1 MLNSS
6 LIKSLCQ
13 ISALVYKPNS
23 FFADNYFKKPLPQG
37 CECLA
42 HLNKQPK
49 FIESDIDCQVYV
61 SVL

>member
-23 FFADNYFKKPLPQG
+23 FLPITILKNLYQ
-37 CECLA
+37 
-42 HLNKQPK
+42 K
-49 FIESDIDCQVYV
+49 DV
-61 SVL
+61 SVLLI

>member
-23 FFADNYFKKPLPQG
+23 FFADNYFKNLYQKDVNVF
-37 CECLA
+37 A
-42 HLNKQPK
+42 
-49 FIESDIDCQVYV
+49 I
-61 SVL
+61 

>member
-23 FFADNYFKKPLPQG
+23 FFADNYFKKPLPKG

-42 HLNKQPK
+42 DLNKQPK

-61 SVL
+61 SVV